1 MPTREVLEAAL
12 RWTALGSL
20 VLAIGV
26 FAGCG
31 DDDDS
36 PESSAAGTGSEQAG
50 SEQSDAGAGS
60 IETFGEEAAPG
71 DRDAAATTVQG
82 FLRAQADGDSA
93 TACSLMGAS
102 TMENLQVFVEGAAS
116 ESLNTP
122 CPKLVEVLRSQIPAK
137 KLAQG
142 DRIQVI
148 GVRIEGDRGFVL
160 YRDARGT
167 ESAFP
172 VVREGSTWKVAAIVG
187 QSLP

>member
-1 MPTREVLEAAL
+1 MVRETFGPAL
-12 RWTALGSL
+12 RWIALAAS
-20 VLAIGV
+20 VAAIAA

-31 DDDDS
+31 GGDDS
-36 PESSAAGTGSEQAG
+36 DSATTSAG
-50 SEQSDAGAGS
+50 SEQTAGGEQPGTGAAG
-60 IETFGEEAAPG
+60 IEDFGEEAGPE
-71 DRDAAATTVQG
+71 DRDAAATTLQS

-93 TACSLMGAS
+93 TACSLMSAS
-102 TMENLQVFVEGAAS
+102 TKENLEVFVEGAAS

-122 CPKLVEVLRSQIPAK
+122 CTKLDEVLRSQIPAK
-137 KLAQG
+137 RLAQG
-142 DRIQVI
+142 ERIQVT

-172 VVREGSTWKVAAIVG
+172 VVREGSAWKVAAIAG